1 MTVPIVIP
9 WDLYQGKLVV
19 WCEAVAA
26 GARRAVL
33 LPRLDTIFTPVTEDP
48 ARERPYHTLDWRL
61 VSPTEADWSRYG
73 EMVSKQAARY
83 AIRYRMQRVENVAE
97 WVRGRKVVVPQYHLW
112 LYRGEDVAAEID
124 DLYAESDVERRR
136 RLWRKLLAWQTSAD
150 RSGGVGPGSEGR
162 GPSAAPVDPGARPHQ
177 NPRTEED

>member
-33 LPRLDTIFTPVTEDP
+33 LPRLDTIFAPVEEDP
-48 ARERPYHTLDWRL
+48 ARERRYAELDWRL
-61 VSPTEADWSRYG
+61 VSPTEAEWSKYR
-73 EMVSKQAARY
+73 EMVEKQAARY
-83 AIRYRMQRVENVAE
+83 GVEFRMQRVENVAE

-112 LYRGEDVAAEID
+112 LYRDPAVAVEID
-124 DLYAESDVERRR
+124 ELYAESSADRRS
-136 RLWRKLLAWQTSAD
+136 RLWRELLAWQTPA
-150 RSGGVGPGSEGR
+150 
-162 GPSAAPVDPGARPHQ
+162 
-177 NPRTEED
+177 NLRTEES

>member
-33 LPRLDTIFTPVTEDP
+33 LPRLDTIFAPVEEDP
-48 ARERPYHTLDWRL
+48 ARERPYDSLDWRL
-61 VSPTEADWSRYG
+61 VSPRERDWEKYG
-73 EMVSKQAARY
+73 EMVTKSASRY
-83 AIRYRMQRVENVAE
+83 GIRHRQQRVESVAE

-112 LYRGEDVAAEID
+112 LYGDEAIVAEID
-124 DLYAESDVERRR
+124 QLYSEPDPRVRR
-136 RLWRKLLAWQTSAD
+136 RLWGQLLAWQ
-150 RSGGVGPGSEGR
+150 
-162 GPSAAPVDPGARPHQ
+162 APVNA
-177 NPRTEED
+177 RTEDD